1 MPQNHC
7 CDSVPKMKG
16 HIKIC
21 TVLLLCC
28 GWAPKAH
35 FCVLQS
41 AHCGEIIFEGT
52 FLFLQDISLV
62 LIGLILSAREIWVK
76 IEMFENNNT
85 LPEIFQPTAMW

>member
-1 MPQNHC
+1 MQEKLEKKNFYQTFVPQNHC

-41 AHCGEIIFEGT
+41 AHFGEIIFEGV
-52 FLFLQDISLV
+52 FLYSCFCKRFL
-62 LIGLILSAREIWVK
+62 
-76 IEMFENNNT
+76 
-85 LPEIFQPTAMW
+85 